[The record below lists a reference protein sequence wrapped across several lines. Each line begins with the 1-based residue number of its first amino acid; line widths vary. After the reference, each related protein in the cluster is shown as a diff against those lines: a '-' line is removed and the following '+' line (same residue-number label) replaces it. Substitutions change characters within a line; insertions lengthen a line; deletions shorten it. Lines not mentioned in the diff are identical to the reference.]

1 MTTVAIV
8 TIPMYAIVV
17 HGHLQG
23 GSSGELKFGTSVG
36 IAVDAKTKK
45 LEFCLNHYCQEPAY

>member
-1 MTTVAIV
+1 M

-36 IAVDAKTKK
+36 VAVDAKTKK
-45 LEFCLNHYCQEPAY
+45 LKFCLNHYCQEPAY